1 MTLEIRLATMKRYR
15 EEAMKHP
22 LANRLYI
29 EDLDLS
35 IAMFEAQKDK
45 DYPVINGIKMNDG

>member
-1 MTLEIRLATMKRYR
+1 MTLETRLATMKRYR
-15 EEAMKHP
+15 EEAMKQP

-45 DYPVINGIKMNDG
+45 GYPVINGIEMEDG